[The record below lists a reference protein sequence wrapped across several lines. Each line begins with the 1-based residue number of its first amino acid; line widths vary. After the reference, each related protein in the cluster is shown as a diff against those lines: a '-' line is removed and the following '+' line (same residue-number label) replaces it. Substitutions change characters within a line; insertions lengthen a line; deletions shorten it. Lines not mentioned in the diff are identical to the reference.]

1 MAFSLALVLILC
13 LVTPSW
19 GSKDPE
25 TLKRLAKVTLYARV
39 EPESRLVSG
48 EAYIELPPRKVV
60 WVEVKNITLKKVS
73 LAGRL
78 IKPALEDGRFRILA
92 TSARQKLKVSFV
104 GRVKGGNHGRKRALS
119 LTENWFPAV
128 EGLAYYDLHVTVP
141 RRFKAVAPADS
152 VKVKRTRKRAKYH
165 FIFPHP
171 QEAPPLIVA
180 PYHYYEKKGNGVT
193 LAVYLL
199 EPDKGLAQKY
209 LSLSEKIL
217 RRYEGLYG
225 PYPYKRLAVV
235 ENVNQ
240 TGLSYPTF
248 TLIGNRLLRL
258 PFIQEVSLPHEIL
271 HNWFGCG
278 VYVDWEK
285 GNWSEGLVTY
295 LADHLVAEKKGEG
308 PDYRHRLLV
317 DYQSYVRPEEDFPLK
332 GFRFRYNRAAQAI
345 GYGKGA
351 LFFHMLRQRLGDE
364 LFFSGLRLFF
374 EKNLFETASWEDL
387 RRAFEKVSQSSLK
400 SFFRQWIERP
410 GLPQLSLQA
419 ERILKVGRDKYL
431 VGLSVTQKEPFYEL
445 TLPVKVVSR
454 REEKETLV
462 YLSGRRARIDLE
474 IRGTPL
480 LAILDPDYD
489 LARHLS
495 EPEFPPT
502 LSRLLGAREGY
513 LVLGRKRE
521 INIYRPLVTYLER
534 RGFRLETTLLLPEE
548 THKDMAYLGLLPQ
561 KLRILFPEL
570 EGGFCVSVQENPT
583 DPQRVIAFFKAKSR
597 DEIKKVLFKLS
608 HLGSYQNLCAEKGHI
623 SLKEKPPYE
632 RGIRVKLEGDIRGT
646 SLTNLYPLE
655 TIVRAV
661 SLKRVIFLGEQHNRY
676 EEHLAEL
683 AIIKW
688 LHENGHQVAVG
699 LEMFQRPFQ
708 QVLDDYVAGKIGE
721 EEFLR
726 RSEYF
731 KRWGFNW
738 RLYKPIID
746 YARKHKIP
754 LVALNVRAEITDKVA
769 KGGLEALSPQER
781 ATLPPLDRSNQAYRA
796 YLRQVYESHPENKRE
811 IKNFETFYEAQLLW
825 DEVMAESIARY
836 LAQNPERQMVVLVGR
851 AHVVYGYGVPSRVA
865 KRGYQDYAI
874 VLLGPGEGLS
884 PGMADYVLFPK
895 PQKPPFEAKLG
906 VLVEE
911 TEKGLVIRK
920 VLAGTPAARA
930 GLKEEDLIIM
940 ADGKPVRSLTDL
952 KLALYPKREGD
963 KIRLVVL
970 RAGERKKITV
980 GPFGRKER
988 W

>member
-1 MAFSLALVLILC
+1 MAFCLALVLILC

-19 GSKDPE
+19 GVKDPE

-60 WVEVKNITLKKVS
+60 WVRVKNITLKKVT

-78 IKPALEDGRFRILA
+78 IEPALENGRFRILA
-92 TSARQKLKVSFV
+92 TSARQKLKVAFV
-104 GRVKGGNHGRKRALS
+104 GRMRGENLGHKKALS

-152 VKVKRTRKRAKYH
+152 VRVKRTRKSAKYH

-180 PYHYYEKKGNGVT
+180 PYHYYEKKSRGIT

-199 EPDKGLAQKY
+199 EPDEKLARKY
-209 LSLSEKIL
+209 LSLTEKIL
-217 RRYEGLYG
+217 RRYEELYG

-235 ENVNQ
+235 ENVTQ
-240 TGLSYPTF
+240 TGLAYPTF

-258 PFIQEVSLPHEIL
+258 PFIQEISLPHEIL

-317 DYQSYVRPEEDFPLK
+317 DYQSYVKPGDDFPLK
-332 GFRFRYNRAAQAI
+332 RFRFRYNRTAQAI

-351 LFFHMLRQRLGDE
+351 LFFHMLRRRLGDE
-364 LFFSGLRLFF
+364 LFFSGLRLFV

-387 RRAFEKVSQSSLK
+387 RRAFEKVSQSSLE

-410 GLPQLSLQA
+410 GLPQLSLEA
-419 ERILKVGRDKYL
+419 ERILKVGKDKYL
-431 VGLSVTQKEPFYEL
+431 IGLSVTQKEPYYEL
-445 TLPVKVVSR
+445 TLPIKVVSDH
-454 REEKETLV
+454 EEKETLI
-462 YLSGRRARIDLE
+462 YLSGPRARIDLE

-489 LARHLS
+489 LARRLS

-513 LVLGRKRE
+513 LILGRKRE
-521 INIYRPLVTYLER
+521 INVYRPLVTYLER

-548 THKDMAYLGLLPQ
+548 ARKDLVYLGHLPP
-561 KLRILFPEL
+561 KLKILFPEL
-570 EGGFCVSVQENPT
+570 EGGFCLSVQENPA
-583 DPQRVIAFFKAKSR
+583 DPERVVVFLKAKSR
-597 DEIKKVLFKLS
+597 DELEKVLFKLD
-608 HLGSYQNLCAEKGHI
+608 HLGPYQNLCAEAGRL
-623 SLKEKPPYE
+623 SLKERPSYE
-632 RGIRVKLEGDIRGT
+632 RGIRVRLKGDIRGT

-655 TIVRAV
+655 TIARAV
-661 SLKRVIFLGEQHNRY
+661 SLNRVIFLGEQHDRY
-676 EEHLAEL
+676 EEHLAQLE
-683 AIIKW
+683 IIKW
-688 LHENGHQVAVG
+688 LNEAGHRLAIG

-708 QVLDDYVAGKIGE
+708 RVLDAYIEGKLSE

-726 RSEYF
+726 QSEYF

-738 RLYKPIID
+738 KLYKPIID
-746 YARKHKIP
+746 YARKHRIP
-754 LVALNVRAEITDKVA
+754 LVALNIRAEITDKVA
-769 KGGLEALSPQER
+769 KGGLKALSPEER
-781 ATLPPLDRSNQAYRA
+781 ALLPPLDKSNQAYRA

-811 IKNFETFYEAQLLW
+811 IKNFEAFYEAQLLW

-874 VLLGPGEGLS
+874 VLLSPGEGLS

-911 TEKGLVIRK
+911 TRNGLVIRK
-920 VLAGTPAARA
+920 VLPGTPAAKA
-930 GLKEEDLIIM
+930 GLKEGDLIIM
-940 ADGKPVRSLTDL
+940 ADGKPVKSLTDL
-952 KLALYPKREGD
+952 KLALYPKREED
-963 KIRLVVL
+963 KIKLVVL
-970 RAGERKKITV
+970 RAEERKKVTV
-980 GPFGRKER
+980 GPFGNKER
-988 W
+988 R